1 MRRIFALAAFA
12 ALIFAVVA
20 PARAQLGG
28 APPPLPDGDGK
39 AIVAVA
45 CSQCHTLGV
54 TLTMRAAKDGWRQQ
68 VYDMVLRG
76 AQLTGPE
83 ADQVI
88 DYLATYF
95 GPGTKLPE
103 AAGEP
108 VALPAGAG
116 KDVVEANCMTC
127 HDARRLTGAKRS
139 RKEWEGIVARMVH
152 LGAPADPEDA
162 KKITAYLD
170 QQFGKN

>member
-1 MRRIFALAAFA
+1 MRHILAIAAFA
-12 ALIFAVVA
+12 ALLSAFAA

-28 APPPLPDGDGK
+28 APPPLPDGEGK
-39 AIVAVA
+39 AIVTVA

-76 AQLTGPE
+76 AQLTVPE

-108 VALPAGAG
+108 VQLPAGSG
-116 KDVVEANCMTC
+116 KDIVEANCMTC
-127 HDARRLTGAKRS
+127 HDARRLTGVKRS
-139 RKEWEGIVARMVH
+139 RTEWEGIVARMVH
-152 LGAPADPEDA
+152 LGAPANADDA
-162 KKITAYLD
+162 KKIVAYLD
-170 QQFGKN
+170 QQYGKN

>member
-1 MRRIFALAAFA
+1 MRRILAIAAFA
-12 ALIFAVVA
+12 ALTLAVAA

-28 APPPLPDGDGK
+28 APPPMPDGDGK
-39 AIVAVA
+39 AVVTVA

-54 TLTMRAAKDGWRQQ
+54 TLSMRAAKDGWRQQ

-76 AQLTGPE
+76 AQLTAPE

-95 GPGTKLPE
+95 GPGSKLAE

-116 KDVVEANCMTC
+116 KDLVEANCMTC
-127 HDARRLTGAKRS
+127 HEARRLTGVKRS

-152 LGAPADPEDA
+152 LGAPANAEDA
-162 KKITAYLD
+162 KKIVAYLD
-170 QQFGKN
+170 AQFGKN